1 MDLIEVDHV
10 TAEPSQAVLALL
22 ADRAAFQRI
31 VHLTGFVPDQSTLGK
46 DIGPRSGPLRQSLRD
61 DLLGMSKPIDG
72 RRVDP
77 VDPQFERPMNR
88 RDRVGVL
95 LGSPAKLPVS
105 APNRPSA
112 KSDECNV
119 KIRRTKFSCL
129 HSSFEFTC

>member
-31 VHLTGFVPDQSTLGK
+31 VHLTGIVPDHSTFGK
-46 DIGPRSGPLRQSLRD
+46 NIRPPSGPLGQGLRD

-77 VDPQFERPMNR
+77 VDPQFERPMNC
-88 RDRVGVL
+88 RDRIGVL

-112 KSDECNV
+112 KSDECTV
-119 KIRRTKFSCL
+119 QV
-129 HSSFEFTC
+129 